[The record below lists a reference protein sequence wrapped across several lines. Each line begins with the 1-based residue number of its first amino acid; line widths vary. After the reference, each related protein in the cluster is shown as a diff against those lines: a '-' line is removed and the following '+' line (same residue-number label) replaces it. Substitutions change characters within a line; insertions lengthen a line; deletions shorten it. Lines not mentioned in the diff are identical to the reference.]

1 MDLITVETAS
11 RSIDLLCGLFVIML
25 SLIAA
30 AAWCFTGMYARNA
43 KRAKAAARRA
53 EKAHKAVEAK
63 MRDKGA
69 DSFVKDYETRKRIED
84 LNHRL
89 LVAER
94 ENARLKDILERARIS
109 A

>member
-11 RSIDLLCGLFVIML
+11 RSIDLLCGLFIIML

-30 AAWCFTGMYARNA
+30 AAWCFTGIYARNA
-43 KRAKAAARRA
+43 KKAQAKARRA
-53 EKAHKAVEAK
+53 AKEHKAAEAK

-69 DSFVKDYETRKRIED
+69 DSFVKDYETRRRIED

-89 LVAER
+89 SVAER

>member
-11 RSIDLLCGLFVIML
+11 RSIDLLCGIFVIML

-30 AAWCFTGMYARNA
+30 AAWCFTGMYAQNA
-43 KRAKAAARRA
+43 KKAQAKARRA
-53 EKAHKAVEAK
+53 AKAHKAAEAK

-69 DSFVKDYETRKRIED
+69 DSFVKDYETRRRIED
-84 LNHRL
+84 LNQRL

>member
-1 MDLITVETAS
+1 MDLITVEAAS
-11 RSIDLLCGLFVIML
+11 RSIDLLCGLFIIIL

-43 KRAKAAARRA
+43 KRANAAARRA
-53 EKAHKAVEAK
+53 AKAHKAVEAK

-69 DSFVKDYETRKRIED
+69 DSFVKDYETRRRIED
-84 LNHRL
+84 LNQRL

>member
-1 MDLITVETAS
+1 MDLITVEAAS
-11 RSIDLLCGLFVIML
+11 RSIDLLCGLFIIML

-53 EKAHKAVEAK
+53 AKAHKAAEEK

-69 DSFVKDYETRKRIED
+69 DSFVKDYETRRRIED
-84 LNHRL
+84 LNQRL

-94 ENARLKDILERARIS
+94 ENARLKDIIERARIS